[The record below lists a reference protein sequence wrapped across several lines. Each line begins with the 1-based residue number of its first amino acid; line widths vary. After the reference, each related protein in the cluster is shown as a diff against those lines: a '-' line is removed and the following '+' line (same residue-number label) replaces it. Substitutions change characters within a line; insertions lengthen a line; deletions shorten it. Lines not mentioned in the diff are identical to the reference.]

1 MQAGLRHEEPR
12 TAPPAG
18 GGQVSRRCIVSGDVH
33 PRAELL
39 RFVVGPDNRLT
50 PDLAERLPGRGIWV
64 TADRQ
69 SIETAISRKLFD
81 KAARQSLRVDAA
93 LVDSIEQLLVQRCVD
108 LIGLAR
114 RAGQAISGF
123 EKAGSRLRRGAS
135 GLLLAAA
142 DGAADGRGKLRRL
155 APDLPIVESLLGCEL
170 GRAFGRD
177 HVVHATMAPGA
188 LANKLRI
195 EAGRL
200 DGFRRDDRNEDK
212 YDRTK

>member
-12 TAPPAG
+12 TAPPSG
-18 GGQVSRRCIVSGDVH
+18 GAQVLRRCIHSGEVR

-39 RFVVGPDNRLT
+39 RFVVDPDDRLI
-50 PDLAERLPGRGIWV
+50 PDLAGNLPGRGLWV
-64 TADRQ
+64 TANRK

-81 KAARQSLRVDAA
+81 KAARRPLRVDEA
-93 LVDSIEQLLVQRCVD
+93 LVDRIEELLAQRCVD

-114 RAGQAISGF
+114 RAGQAVCGF
-123 EKAGSRLRRGAS
+123 EKAGSRLRRGAA

-142 DGAADGRGKLRRL
+142 DGAADGRGKFRRL

-177 HVVHATMAPGA
+177 QVVHASVAPGA
-188 LANKLRI
+188 LAEKLRI
-195 EAGRL
+195 EGGRL
-200 DGFRRDDRNEDK
+200 DGIRRDDRE
-212 YDRTK
+212 RGQV